1 MRLNTKCSV
10 ALHCLVFLSEYED
23 QTKITSELLAK
34 STGCNSSAIRSILND
49 LQKAGIV
56 SVVRGIGG
64 AHLNKAPADL
74 TFWDVYHALEPG
86 GLEHFIGFHPN
97 PSDKCPVGRQI
108 TPLLEQFYQKIG
120 GSVREAME
128 QLTLRQLLDAYH
140 GQEAALKKY
149 VRDYLPMF
157 RDSDAQGLIGAR
169 AYLYYFQDMSTL
181 HLHQMGK
188 GNDTLPETYGAA
200 WIYTKYKI
208 KICRRADYTRPLHM
222 ETWIEKQDKLR
233 IWQDL
238 KISAGNETYAL
249 GRLESCVFHLNEQ
262 KIGLLS
268 DIDMPEAM
276 ASDQKIPLGPFARL
290 KRNLSEMEY
299 VYTHTVRYSDL
310 DKSHHMANHRYV
322 TLMENVFSPDFF
334 TRNELKELEIHYISQ
349 GFYGD
354 EIRLYKK
361 ESETGYLITGARSDG
376 TIVFTGC
383 MIF

>member
-1 MRLNTKCSV
+1 
-10 ALHCLVFLSEYED
+10 
-23 QTKITSELLAK
+23 
-34 STGCNSSAIRSILND
+34 
-49 LQKAGIV
+49 
-56 SVVRGIGG
+56 
-64 AHLNKAPADL
+64 
-74 TFWDVYHALEPG
+74 
-86 GLEHFIGFHPN
+86 
-97 PSDKCPVGRQI
+97 
-108 TPLLEQFYQKIG
+108 
-120 GSVREAME
+120 
-128 QLTLRQLLDAYH
+128 
-140 GQEAALKKY
+140 
-149 VRDYLPMF
+149 
-157 RDSDAQGLIGAR
+157 
-169 AYLYYFQDMSTL
+169 
-181 HLHQMGK
+181 
-188 GNDTLPETYGAA
+188 
-200 WIYTKYKI
+200 
-208 KICRRADYTRPLHM
+208 M

-249 GRLESCVFHLNEQ
+249 GRLESCVFHLDEQ

-290 KRNLSEMEY
+290 KRDLSEMEY